1 MILGKK
7 KKMPD
12 TKAKSPDDTPPRS
25 GTIEGG
31 VTTWANKGNNL
42 VESSMY
48 AEAIRCYNK
57 ALEINPRSLEV
68 LNNRGLALARTGRLG
83 DAILSYDRALDLKP
97 DDPEVLYNKGIAL
110 AQIGKTSEALAC
122 YDKLIEANPN
132 DFNSWCSK
140 GDVLFEAGNY
150 EEALK
155 AYDQSI
161 QLNPTDETAWNNRGM
176 TLVKFNRYEEAIESY
191 DKALELNPGI
201 EKIWS
206 NKGLA
211 IAKMNEKGD
220 KIDLAKIAV
229 TLPKE
234 ETSVPWKEPPP
245 KEPSVRTDMFE
256 NPLIRSIMEK
266 SSPVF
271 EKAEAFAPEMVSR
284 PVPDSPQAIIP
295 DAPPKEYHEPV
306 SGKPAV
312 ASKVKSPDENMVKGN
327 LLYSQGKYEEAIE
340 CFTKLLEKDDKN
352 KTAWNNKGLA
362 LGKFGRVF
370 EAIDCYDKALEIAPG
385 DPVVLNNKGSAFFKK
400 GRVSEALECY
410 KTALEKN
417 PDSKTAIKGIELCNE
432 YFVKSGK
439 KAGAATS

>member
-1 MILGKK
+1 MTPGKK
-7 KKMPD
+7 KQIPD
-12 TKAKSPDDTPPRS
+12 SAGKDDIPSGVAPENPDKDVS
-25 GTIEGG
+25 K
-31 VTTWANKGNNL
+31 WADKGNNL
-42 VESSMY
+42 VDSSMY

-57 ALEINPRSLEV
+57 ALEINPGSVEV

-83 DAILSYDRALDLKP
+83 DAIHSYDMALELKP

-110 AQIGKTSEALAC
+110 AQIGKKSEALAC
-122 YDKLIEANPN
+122 YDRLLEANPN
-132 DFNSWCSK
+132 DSNSWCSR
-140 GDVLFEAGNY
+140 GDVLFEGGNY

-161 QLNPTDETAWNNRGM
+161 QLNPNDETAWNNRGM

-191 DKALELNPGI
+191 DKALEINPRI

-211 IAKMNEKGD
+211 IAKMNEKGE

-234 ETSVPWKEPPP
+234 EMSVPGVKPAP
-245 KEPSVRTDMFE
+245 KEPSVSNDTFE

-266 SSPVF
+266 TIPVF
-271 EKAEAFAPEMVSR
+271 ERTEAVQPEKVSN
-284 PVPDSPQAIIP
+284 PFNIP
-295 DAPPKEYHEPV
+295 DTPRKDEHEPV
-306 SGKPAV
+306 SGKPPNAAA
-312 ASKVKSPDENMVKGN
+312 ASQVKAPDENMVKGN

-340 CFTKLLEKDDKN
+340 CFTKLLEKDPKN
-352 KTAWNNKGLA
+352 KTSWNNKGLA
-362 LGKFGRVF
+362 LGKFGRVY
-370 EAIDCYDKALEIAPG
+370 EAIECYDKALEIAPR
-385 DPVVLNNKGSAFFKK
+385 DPVVLNNKGSALFKK

-410 KTALEKN
+410 RTALDKN

-439 KAGAATS
+439 KAGVATS